1 MKELLSLLSSRF
13 EAFTHPVTVTAP
25 GVPGPPPLPD
35 LEMLYGLKRSQM
47 SLTLFTEGPLHRLA
61 PFQPPSPESHEF
73 HEQRLPR
80 RYKVPEQHRAEGH
93 KPTRPK
99 EALQL
104 ETGFSLSCCLGTV
117 CRLTLFLKVWI
128 VLGWSDAVGDHLC
141 DLNF

>member
-35 LEMLYGLKRSQM
+35 LEMLYGLQGSQM
-47 SLTLFTEGPLHRLA
+47 SLMLFTEGPLHRLA
-61 PFQPPSPESHEF
+61 PFQPPSPESQEF

-99 EALQL
+99 EALQCRDRL
-104 ETGFSLSCCLGTV
+104 FFVLLPGHSLQTNTIPEGVDCVRMVRCSWRSSL
-117 CRLTLFLKVWI
+117 
-128 VLGWSDAVGDHLC
+128 
-141 DLNF
+141 